1 MVYRC
6 KKTMP
11 SGPIKIFVD
20 CDEPGCDAVAVL
32 WSGDPMKTE
41 PIYTTP
47 AGWCFNDEPRTTISI
62 ATGAAC
68 FGKALH

>member
-1 MVYRC
+1 
-6 KKTMP
+6 MP

-47 AGWCFNDEPRTTISI
+47 AGWYFNDEPRV
-62 ATGAAC
+62 AWC
-68 FGKALH
+68 P